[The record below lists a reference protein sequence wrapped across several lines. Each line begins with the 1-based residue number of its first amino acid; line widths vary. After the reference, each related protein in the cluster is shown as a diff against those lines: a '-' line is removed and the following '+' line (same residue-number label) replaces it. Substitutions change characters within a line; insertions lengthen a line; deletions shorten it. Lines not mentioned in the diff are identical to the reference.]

1 MLHWLV
7 KWLVSAIS
15 LLIVAYFVT
24 GFHVAG
30 FVSALIAAVVIGLI
44 NGTIGTVIK
53 FFTFP
58 LRLLTLGLLT
68 WVINAAMLMLAANF
82 VDGFRIDGW
91 GPAMIGALL
100 LAIVST
106 VLGWITPDFKKKR
119 DA

>member
-1 MLHWLV
+1 MLSWLL

-15 LLIVAYFVT
+15 LLIVTRVVD

-30 FVSALIAAVVIGLI
+30 LVPALIAAVVIGLI
-44 NGTIGTVIK
+44 NGTIGAVIK

-68 WVINAAMLMLAANF
+68 LVINAGMLKLATHF

-91 GPAMIGALL
+91 GPALIGALV

-106 VLGWITPDFKKKR
+106 VLGWLTPDFKKNKT
-119 DA
+119 